1 MTTPH
6 RILISRFLTRFG
18 DQAWDFTIPLVLI
31 SIFPGQL
38 QNVAGYFLI
47 SKMAQFFLNPLI
59 LRWIDHL
66 PRKVIY
72 KIGIGSQTVAV
83 LLTWTIITY
92 FHSILEADKNN
103 LFWLAYFSLGLI
115 GVFGSL
121 GSTLME
127 ISVGYDLAADQ
138 VPQSELATF
147 NSRLKRIDLF
157 TEVTAP
163 IFAGLLMMI
172 PSQDKTNIG
181 FSLVALLNI
190 VTFIPEYLLLSS
202 IKGIS
207 DLKKSTDPLLYLNPI
222 QEFKMGI
229 KDFKNPLF
237 VTPMIAYT
245 FLWLSV
251 LSPHGV
257 LMTGYLKDG
266 NLLTEFQISIFRG
279 FGAFFGM
286 IPTFLFPILNKKIG
300 LVRTSKLFLGF
311 QAFCVVVAAISFQ
324 FSFKGSLYIFLIMI
338 LFSRIG
344 LYGFSI
350 GESESRQLFIPSHL
364 RGRINAVG
372 VSLTSLA
379 SIIIFILGTLLPTS
393 KDFSWLVW
401 VSSLSVLAGFLFLQ
415 KWNPHRE

>member
-1 MTTPH
+1 MSISY
-6 RILISRFLTRFG
+6 RILLSRFLTRFG
-18 DQAWDFTIPLVLI
+18 DQAWDFAIPLVLI
-31 SIFPGQL
+31 SIFPGHL
-38 QNVAGYFLI
+38 QKVAGYFLI
-47 SKMAQFFLNPLI
+47 SKLAQFFLNPLI

-72 KIGIGSQTVAV
+72 KIGIGSQTFAV
-83 LLTWTIITY
+83 IFTWIIITY
-92 FHSILEADKNN
+92 FHTSLEINQNN
-103 LFWLAYFSLGLI
+103 FYWLAYLSLGLI
-115 GVFGSL
+115 GVVGSL

-138 VPQSELATF
+138 VPQNELATF

-163 IFAGLLMMI
+163 VFAGLLMMI
-172 PSQDKTNIG
+172 PSQYKTNIG
-181 FSLVALLNI
+181 FNLVALLNI
-190 VTFIPEYLLLSS
+190 VTFFPEYMLLSS

-237 VTPMIAYT
+237 VTPMIAYA

-266 NLLTEFQISIFRG
+266 NLLSEFQISIFRG
-279 FGAFFGM
+279 LGAFFGM

-300 LVRTSKLFLGF
+300 LARTTKLFLGF
-311 QAFCVVVAAISFQ
+311 QAFCVLFASIAFQSSFN
-324 FSFKGSLYIFLIMI
+324 GSLYIFLIML

-350 GESESRQLFIPSHL
+350 GESEARQLFIPQHL

-372 VSLTSLA
+372 VSITSFA
-379 SIIIFILGTLLPTS
+379 SLIIFVLGTLLPTS
-393 KDFSWLVW
+393 KDFGWLVW
-401 VSSLSVLAGFLFLQ
+401 LSSLSVLVGFFILQ
-415 KWNPHRE
+415 KWNPSHE